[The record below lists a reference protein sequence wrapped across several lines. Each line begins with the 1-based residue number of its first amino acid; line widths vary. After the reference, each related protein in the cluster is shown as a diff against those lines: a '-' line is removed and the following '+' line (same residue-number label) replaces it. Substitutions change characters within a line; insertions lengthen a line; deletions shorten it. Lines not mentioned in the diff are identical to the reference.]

1 MANILILGAGSIG
14 TAFSFPCSDK
24 KHSVTIIGT
33 YLENNFID
41 QVNSKDKTHPV
52 LQSVVP
58 KNVKFLKFEK
68 FEEEISNEVD
78 LIVVAVSSKGIEWA
92 SVELSKVLKT
102 NIPIL
107 ILTKGLAINN
117 NKYEVL
123 VHKMERLLKKKG
135 IKETNIS
142 AAGGPCLAKGLAN
155 RVHTSVVIANSDIK
169 IANWIAQL
177 VSTDYYHV
185 FTSDDVVGVE
195 ICSAIKNIFSMAM
208 GASEELCSTTISSQL
223 KKKNYLNTAATL
235 LQQSIYEMIIFTES
249 QKGKK
254 ETVMGLAGIGDLYVS
269 DKGGRNSKMGQ
280 YLGQGM
286 TFKEAKKTKM
296 PNDIVEGADLAIEI
310 GSKVKSD
317 FSIETLPLM
326 LSIVD
331 TICDEKPLKI
341 NWSNFKLSTL

>member
-1 MANILILGAGSIG
+1 MTKILILGAGSIG

-24 KHSVTIIGT
+24 NHSVTIIGT
-33 YLENNFID
+33 HLENNFID
-41 QVNSKDKTHPV
+41 QINSKDKTHPM
-52 LQSVVP
+52 LQCSVP
-58 KNVKFLKFEK
+58 KNVRFLKFEK
-68 FEEEISNEVD
+68 LGEEINNKID

-92 SVELSKVLKT
+92 SVELSKVLKEK
-102 NIPIL
+102 IPIL

-123 VHKMERLLKKKG
+123 VHKMERLLKKNG

-155 RVHTSVVIANSDIK
+155 RVHTSVVFANSDIK
-169 IANWIAQL
+169 IANWIARL

-185 FTSDDVVGVE
+185 FTSDDVIGVE
-195 ICSAIKNIFSMAM
+195 ICSAIKNIFSMIL
-208 GASEELCSTTISSQL
+208 GASEELCNTTISTQL
-223 KKKNYLNTAATL
+223 KEKNYLNTAAAL
-235 LQQSIYEMIIFTES
+235 LQQSIYEMIIFTEK

-280 YLGQGM
+280 YIGQGM

-296 PNDIVEGADLAIEI
+296 PNDTVEGADLAIEI

-326 LSIVD
+326 LSMIN

-341 NWSNFKLSTL
+341 NWNNFKLSTP